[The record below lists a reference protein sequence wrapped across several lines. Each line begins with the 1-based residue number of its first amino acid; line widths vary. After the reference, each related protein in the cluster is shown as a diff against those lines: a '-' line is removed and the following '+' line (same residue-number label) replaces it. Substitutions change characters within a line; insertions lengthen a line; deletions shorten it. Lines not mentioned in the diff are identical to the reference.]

1 MNLKDADR
9 PYVGGQAVIEGV
21 MMRSPKCLAIAV
33 RRADGS
39 IVIRDDAWV
48 SIWERLRFLRWPFL
62 RGAVILTESI
72 YNGVQAI
79 HFAAQQAERDAASE
93 AEAEPKADPAKRFE
107 GKGRVTASAVG
118 MDTAP
123 DRAPDTESEPAQHA
137 RPAEP
142 GPTTSNT
149 AMTIAISFV
158 LAIALFVG
166 LPHLLALL
174 AGKIAGENL
183 GVDSFAFHALDGF
196 FKILI
201 FVAYIGGIGLIPEI
215 RRVFEYHGAEHKVV
229 NVYEGG
235 LELTLD
241 NARSQT
247 TFHARCGTSF
257 VLFVLVLSIFIF
269 AAVFPLIP
277 TVSSSSVVNH
287 LAMIIIKIPLMLPLA
302 GLAYEINRFASAH
315 PHQLWVQAIVQP
327 GRLMQKLTTREPAD
341 DQLEIALAAMGAA
354 LRREAA
360 AATESVREV
369 SERDS
374 PAQILVFRDYTE
386 AASVLHAG
394 A

>member
-1 MNLKDADR
+1 MNPKDANR

-79 HFAAQQAERDAASE
+79 HFAAQQAERDVAADDTKPRDSEKDSTLGSGSGRDATSIASE
-93 AEAEPKADPAKRFE
+93 H
-107 GKGRVTASAVG
+107 ASHS
-118 MDTAP
+118 M
-123 DRAPDTESEPAQHA
+123 
-137 RPAEP
+137 PAEP
-142 GPTTSNT
+142 GPTSSST
-149 AMTIAISFV
+149 AMTIAVSFV

-174 AGKIAGENL
+174 AGRISGGNF
-183 GVDSFAFHALDGF
+183 GVDSFAFHAFDGL

-229 NVYEGG
+229 NVYENG

-241 NARSQT
+241 NARAQT

-277 TVSSSSVVNH
+277 TVSTHAVVNH
-287 LAMIIIKIPLMLPLA
+287 LAMILIKIPLMLPLA
-302 GLAYEINRFASAH
+302 GLAYEINRFASTH
-315 PHQLWVQAIVQP
+315 PQQLWVQAIVQP

-341 DQLEIALAAMGAA
+341 DQLEIALSAMSAA

-360 AATESVREV
+360 PAADTTAAAAAAASFREA
-369 SERDS
+369 SASDA
-374 PAQILVFRDYTE
+374 PARVLVFRDYTE